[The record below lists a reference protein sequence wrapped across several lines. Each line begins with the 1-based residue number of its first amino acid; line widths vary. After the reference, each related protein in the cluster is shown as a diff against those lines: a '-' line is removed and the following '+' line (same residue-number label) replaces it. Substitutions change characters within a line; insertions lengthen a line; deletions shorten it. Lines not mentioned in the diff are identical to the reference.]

1 MTTKEVMRVV
11 NTLAKKFRADSHV
24 HVFSGA
30 QVRVRGRGGARGVF
44 LAVFVAARRG
54 GCRTREERDEMGR
67 VVHENGSGRS
77 IVMWMDESSYFRT
90 FVF

>member
-1 MTTKEVMRVV
+1 VRRQHAREEVSRGLARPRV
-11 NTLAKKFRADSHV
+11 
-24 HVFSGA
+24 SGA
-30 QVRVRGRGGARGVF
+30 QVRVRGRGGPRGVF
-44 LAVFVAARRG
+44 LAVIVAARRG
-54 GCRTREERDEMGR
+54 GRRTREERDEMGR

>member
-1 MTTKEVMRVV
+1 MTTKEVMCVV

-24 HVFSGA
+24 HVFQELRFAYEEEADPAAFFSPFLWRLG
-30 QVRVRGRGGARGVF
+30 GR
-44 LAVFVAARRG
+44 
-54 GCRTREERDEMGR
+54 RTREERDEMGR